1 MIGQTLPFNFSIEVN
16 KNKPST
22 LDPSLSLSEI
32 KRRHDELVKLIQKY
46 DHAYY
51 VEARPLISDQEY
63 DNLYHELET
72 IEKLHPELITPDSP
86 TQRIG
91 ESPLSGFSQVS
102 HQVPMLSLEN
112 TYSKEELFG
121 FLERIRRGLPGKKIS
136 FTVEPKIDGISIS
149 VIYKNG
155 LFSLGATRGN
165 GTVGDDITQN
175 LKTIRSL
182 PLRLDMENP
191 PELLEIRGEA
201 YMSPKDFERLNAE
214 REKEGKPLFANP
226 RNATAGSLKQLDP
239 RIVAQRPLAVV
250 FYGAGQL
257 KGFECKTQVEWLQFL
272 KEIGIPIPVR
282 FWHCKDQNEV
292 YEATCTLQEI
302 RSDLPYPT
310 DGAAIKVNE
319 WEYYPILG
327 YTAKAPRWAF
337 AYKYGA
343 ERARTRLNQVI
354 FQVGRSG
361 IITPV
366 AEMDPVF
373 LSGTT
378 VSRATLHNFD
388 QIKRLDVKIGDYVFV
403 EKAGEVIPEVVGV
416 DTTQRTGKEK
426 EIVPPEY
433 CPSCGEK
440 LFWEG
445 IFLRCG
451 NENCPA
457 QLKERILHFAQRNAL
472 DIQGLGES
480 LVDQLV
486 DKGLV
491 KDIADL
497 YDLDEKTLVSLE
509 RMGKKSAQNLLRS
522 LEASKKRDLSRLI
535 FGLGITHIGQKA
547 SEELARYFGSMDRLA
562 NASEEELLTVPFIG
576 EIMAKSIISYFR
588 KPKNRERLEKFRK
601 IGFNFHSLDSGSS
614 PGPLNG
620 KTFVITGTLS
630 EPRESIIEKINSKG
644 GRVNNTVSRKTNYL
658 VVGAN
663 PGSKLHEAKKLG
675 IPIISEQELFNLL
688 KEN

>member
-1 MIGQTLPFNFSIEVN
+1 MNR
-16 KNKPST
+16 KKPS
-22 LDPSLSLSEI
+22 SLESLTPQEI
-32 KRRHDELVKLIQKY
+32 KQRHDELVKLIRKY

-51 VEARPLISDQEY
+51 VESRPLISDQEY

-72 IEKLHPELITPDSP
+72 LEKNHPELITPDSP

-91 ESPLSGFSQVS
+91 ESPLSGFSQVT
-102 HQVPMLSLEN
+102 HEIPMLSLEN
-112 TYSKEELFG
+112 TYSKEELFT
-121 FLERIRRGLPGKKIS
+121 FLDRIRRALPGKKVS
-136 FTVEPKIDGISIS
+136 YTVEPKIDGVSIS
-149 VIYKNG
+149 AQYKNG

-182 PLRLDMENP
+182 PLRLELENP
-191 PELLEIRGEA
+191 PELLEVRGEA
-201 YMSPKDFERLNAE
+201 YMSPKDFERLNAQ
-214 REKEGKPLFANP
+214 REKEGKVLFANP

-239 RIVAQRPLAVV
+239 RIVAERPLAIV
-250 FYGAGQL
+250 FYGAGKL
-257 KGFECKTQVEWLQFL
+257 VGFKCKTQEEWLNFL
-272 KEIGIPIPVR
+272 KKIGLPVPIL
-282 FWHCKDQNEV
+282 FWVCKNENEV
-292 YEATCTLQEI
+292 YEAICKLNDCRNE
-302 RSDLPYPT
+302 LPYPT

-319 WEYYPILG
+319 WDYYSILG

-343 ERARTRLNQVI
+343 ERAKTRLNNVI

-388 QIKRLDVKIGDYVFV
+388 QVKRLDVKIGDLVYL

-416 DTTQRTGKEK
+416 DTSQRQGTEK
-426 EIVPPEY
+426 EIIPPEH

-457 QLKERILHFAQRNAL
+457 QLKERILHFAQRNAM

-486 DKGLV
+486 DKGIV
-491 KDIADL
+491 RDIADL
-497 YDLDEKTLVSLE
+497 YELDEQSLVKLD
-509 RMGKKSAQNLLRS
+509 RMGKKSAQNLLKGI
-522 LEASKKRDLSRLI
+522 EESKKRDLSRLI
-535 FGLGITHIGQKA
+535 YGLGITHIGQKA
-547 SEELARYFGSMDRLA
+547 SEDLARYFGTLDRLSHA
-562 NASEEELLTVPFIG
+562 TEEELLAIPFFG
-576 EIMAKSIISYFR
+576 EVMARSIVNYFR
-588 KPKNRERLEKFRK
+588 KEENRRRIEKLRK
-601 IGFNFHSLDSGSS
+601 HGVNFVSLLLQTPS
-614 PGPLNG
+614 GPLSG

-630 EPRESIIEKINSKG
+630 EPREAVAEKIISKG
-644 GRVNNTVSRKTNYL
+644 GRVSNTVSRKTNFL
-658 VVGAN
+658 VVGSD
-663 PGSKLHEAKKLG
+663 PGSKLQEAQKLG
-675 IPIISEQELFNLL
+675 ITIIGEKELVDLL
-688 KEN
+688 KGD